1 MYISL
6 SQPTANVIHYIHQKG
21 CIGFCIRN
29 LKLAVKQPPL
39 ELVEI
44 MVAITCCLK
53 DSADFS
59 QSLIDDFSSNGG
71 YTFLLDYILQLE
83 TKGGEEALD
92 AQRNI
97 VLLTSDLVT
106 CGFTMLEP
114 NMSDPGPFQDPDFI
128 MPIPAQTGE

>member
-1 MYISL
+1 ML
-6 SQPTANVIHYIHQKG
+6 SPNPQNVIHYIHQKG

-44 MVAITCCLK
+44 MVAHLLPERQLTFPSRLSTI
-53 DSADFS
+53 SPAMAV
-59 QSLIDDFSSNGG
+59 
-71 YTFLLDYILQLE
+71 TFLLDYILQLE